1 MKRNPERESFAMQP
15 NASRP
20 AHSIH
25 IRVMFNAV
33 TRYPSPGKGHWP
45 CVLFI
50 SKLVLSY
57 YGDTTLSIFC
67 TNIVQ
72 TLSQYCQDFVH
83 NLSQWARNGQWA
95 CRGHG
100 PRTKLSQKDK
110 CWTNC
115 GKQEVQSLSTFCPVA
130 GWLDCQ
136 LVNYQIQYLSKL
148 CPPLFVPILSESDNE
163 SRT

>member
-1 MKRNPERESFAMQP
+1 MVGEEGQRERKANCSVLGDGMKRNPERESFALQP

-25 IRVMFNAV
+25 IWVMFNAV

-67 TNIVQ
+67 PNIVQ

-130 GWLDCQ
+130 G
-136 LVNYQIQYLSKL
+136 
-148 CPPLFVPILSESDNE
+148 
-163 SRT
+163 